1 MPRSLHTRF
10 TVILLALGALLVL
23 TGCGAGTSSVSLAP
37 ASMLPDFASQAPP
50 RVRDAYRYAIAHAD
64 DLEQY
69 PCYCGCNTMGH
80 MSNLGCYIQEIDAGG
95 EITFDNHAIGCGICI
110 DITQDVMRMR
120 AEGRSAQEI
129 RAYVDNTYSA
139 YGPSTDTPLP

>member
-1 MPRSLHTRF
+1 MVRSVRPHF
-10 TVILLALGALLVL
+10 IVILVALGALFML
-23 TGCGAGTSSVSLAP
+23 TGCGAEAASVSLAP
-37 ASMLPDFASQAPP
+37 ASMLPDYASQAPP
-50 RVRDAYRYAIAHAD
+50 RVRDAYRYAIAHPD
-64 DLEQY
+64 DLAQY

-80 MSNLGCYIQEIDAGG
+80 TSNLGCYVQDIG
-95 EITFDNHAIGCGICI
+95 EDGAITFDNHAIGCGICV

-120 AEGRSAQEI
+120 GEGKSAQEI